1 MFVDFL
7 TNHYSLD
14 TSQFRLVKTDCFMN
28 ESGIFFKNTLH
39 VTRFTL
45 QSLIVVHDDLDIPFG
60 KFHIQKGVGPQLHN
74 GLKSIEEN
82 LRSKDFWRVR
92 IGVDARL
99 PNRWIDGESYV
110 LQNFL
115 TEEKI
120 RLEKE
125 IFPIILNQLKIFLK
139 TTFSI
144 IF

>member
-1 MFVDFL
+1 
-7 TNHYSLD
+7 
-14 TSQFRLVKTDCFMN
+14 
-28 ESGIFFKNTLH
+28 
-39 VTRFTL
+39 
-45 QSLIVVHDDLDIPFG
+45 LDIPFG